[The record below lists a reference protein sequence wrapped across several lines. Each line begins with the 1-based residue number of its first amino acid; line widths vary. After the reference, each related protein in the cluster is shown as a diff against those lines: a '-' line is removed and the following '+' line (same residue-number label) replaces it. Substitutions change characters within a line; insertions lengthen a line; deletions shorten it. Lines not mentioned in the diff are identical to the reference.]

1 MGWWNELVRRAG
13 LKPRYEEEEE
23 INQWEYSEG
32 VPVQYVEQTMPLKE
46 LFLNYVERQRSAN
59 AAKEAYGIDDDK
71 TVKAYDEANVYK
83 RKVLDMI
90 EEVEGK

>member
-1 MGWWNELVRRAG
+1 MFDRVRNFFRKEEVVEEL
-13 LKPRYEEEEE
+13 
-23 INQWEYSEG
+23 NQWEYSEG
-32 VPVQYVEQTMPLKE
+32 IPIQFVEQAMPLKE

-59 AAKEAYGIDDDK
+59 ATKDAFGIDDPK
-71 TVKAYDEANVYK
+71 TKKAYEEANAYK

>member
-13 LKPRYEEEEE
+13 LKPRYEVEELE
-23 INQWEYSEG
+23 QWEYSES
-32 VPVQYVEQTMPLKE
+32 VPIQHVEQTMPLKE

-59 AAKEAYGIDDDK
+59 AAKDAYGIDDDK
-71 TVKAYDEANVYK
+71 TIKAYEEANVYK